1 MRLPF
6 AGLSAGIL
14 GSSLVPV
21 LPAPAWFWLSPICL
35 FLLLVRQPLWRLLGW
50 MLLGLAWGLLKGHW
64 LMADVLPEAVSGQE
78 FLVRGQVVGLP
89 QTDSRRQRFTL
100 DVESIARVSSQALDV
115 PPRRLQISWYS
126 GELVTSGEQWQFK
139 LRLSPPLGFVNP
151 SAFDY
156 QLWLLRR
163 GVDAV
168 GYVRHWTQNRRLAPA
183 SGFTLGYWRHRA
195 SVWLGEVAP
204 EPYRGRFQALLIGD
218 RSALAQEDWRAMQAT
233 GTNHLI
239 AISGLHVG
247 FVAML
252 GFALGSG
259 LGRLAGLAGATWP
272 ASRAGHCLALLLALC
287 YSALAGFSLP
297 TQRALL
303 MVLAVQAG
311 YLLRRRI
318 HPLDSWLGAL
328 VLVLVF
334 DPLAGFDIGFW
345 LSFAAVGALLLAFVG
360 RHSLASRRVLSLVK
374 SQWLVFIGLLMPL
387 SLLTGGASLLAPLAN
402 LLAIPLVTFLVVP
415 WLLLSAVFAGFWPG
429 LSEGL
434 LMPATWGLWALD
446 HWLGWLLSFDG
457 PLLQLRP
464 HWSLSALLMAGLAC
478 LLLLMP
484 RGLIS
489 RTLVYTALLLALL
502 MPGPKPPALRLAF
515 LDVGQGLA
523 VAVQTPNHS
532 LVYDT
537 GPAYSDRLEAGSAIL
552 APYLFKRGLN
562 RLDALVL
569 SHGHDDHAGGL
580 EGLVSLIPTDKLWYG
595 EEPAQR
601 PPGPDAESCH
611 QNQSWTWDG
620 VRFQLLFAG
629 LPAEPNRNNH
639 SCVLLI
645 QHAGQNLLLTGD
657 IEREV
662 EWRLVGQG
670 QLPERLTLLQVP
682 HHGSN
687 SSSTPEWVQRLKP
700 ELAII
705 SAGHRN
711 RHQHPAPTVTQ
722 RYQKAG
728 SRLLNTGQLGA
739 LEFEWDS
746 QGNRTERFYRQ
757 YQKRYWYQE
766 TKP

>member
-6 AGLSAGIL
+6 IGLSTGIL
-14 GSSLVPV
+14 GASLAPV
-21 LPAPAWFWLSPICL
+21 LPAFAWLWLSPLCLPLL
-35 FLLLVRQPLWRLLGW
+35 FLRQPLWRLAGW
-50 MLLGLAWGLLKGHW
+50 VLLGLFWGLLQGHW
-64 LMADVLPEAVSGQE
+64 LLAYVLPESVSGQE

-89 QTDSRRQRFTL
+89 QADSRRQRFTL
-100 DVESIARVSSQALDV
+100 KVDRITPASNETLMVAPQ
-115 PPRRLQISWYS
+115 RLQVSWYG
-126 GELVTSGEQWQFK
+126 GEPVTSGERWQLK
-139 LRLSPPLGFVNP
+139 LRLRPPRGFVNP

-163 GVDAV
+163 GIDAV
-168 GYVRHWTQNRRLAPA
+168 GYVRDWERNRRLEPA
-183 SGFTLGYWRHRA
+183 SGFTLGYWRHKA

-204 EPYRGRFQALLIGD
+204 QSYRGRFQALLIGD
-218 RSALAQEDWRAMQAT
+218 RSALGQEDWRAMQAT

-252 GFALGSG
+252 GFVLGSA
-259 LGRLAGLAGATWP
+259 LGRLASLTGASWP
-272 ASRAGHCLALLLALC
+272 ASRAGHCLALVLALG

-303 MVLAVQAG
+303 MVLAVQLGFLA
-311 YLLRRRI
+311 RRRV

-328 VLVLVF
+328 ALVLIL

-345 LSFAAVGALLLAFVG
+345 LSFTAVGALLLAFVG
-360 RHSLASRRVLSLVK
+360 RRSLNRQPLVSLVK
-374 SQWLVFIGLLMPL
+374 SQWLVFVGLLVPL
-387 SLLTGGASLLAPLAN
+387 SLLVGSASLLAPLAN
-402 LLAIPLVTFLVVP
+402 LVAIPLVTFLVVP
-415 WLLLSAVFAGFWPG
+415 WLLLSALFAGLWPA
-429 LSEGL
+429 LSDWL

-446 HWLGWLLSFDG
+446 HWLGWLLSFEA

-464 HWSLSALLMAGLAC
+464 HWSLPALLMAGLAC
-478 LLLLMP
+478 MLLLLP
-484 RGLIS
+484 SGLIS
-489 RTLVYTALLLALL
+489 RKVPYAALLLALL
-502 MPGPKPPALRLAF
+502 MPGPKPPALGLAF

-569 SHGHDDHAGGL
+569 SHSHSDHAGGL
-580 EGLVSLIPTDKLWYG
+580 EGLLSLIPADKLWYG
-595 EEPAQR
+595 EEPVHR
-601 PPGPDAESCH
+601 PAGSHAESCH
-611 QNQSWTWDG
+611 QNQGWTWDG
-620 VRFQLLFAG
+620 VHFQFLFAG
-629 LPAEPNRNNH
+629 LPAGANGNNQ

-645 QHAGQNLLLTGD
+645 EHAGQNLLLTGD

-662 EWRLVGQG
+662 EWRLVGQN
-670 QLPERLTLLQVP
+670 QLPDRLTLLQIP

-687 SSSTPEWVQRLKP
+687 SSSTPVWVERLKP
-700 ELAII
+700 ELAVV
-705 SAGHRN
+705 SAGYRN
-711 RHQHPAPTVTQ
+711 HHQHPAPEVVE

-728 SRLLNTGQLGA
+728 SRLLHTGQLGA
-739 LEFEWDS
+739 LEFEWDQ
-746 QGNRTERFYRQ
+746 QGHRIQRFYRQ
-757 YQKRYWYQE
+757 YQKRYWFD
-766 TKP
+766 P

>member
-6 AGLSAGIL
+6 IGISVGIL
-14 GSSLVPV
+14 GSGLVPT
-21 LPAPAWFWLSPICL
+21 LPAPAWLWLSPFCLLLL
-35 FLLLVRQPLWRLLGW
+35 FLRQPLWRLLGW
-50 MLLGLAWGLLKGHW
+50 ALLGLFWGLLQGHW
-64 LMADVLPEAVSGQE
+64 LLANVLPESVAGQE
-78 FLVRGQVVGLP
+78 FRVRGQVVGLP

-100 DVESIARVSSQALDV
+100 KVDAITPASGKALTV
-115 PPRRLQISWYS
+115 LPQRLQVSWYG
-126 GELVTSGEQWQFK
+126 GEPVTSGEVWQFK
-139 LRLSPPLGFVNP
+139 LRLRPPRGFVNP

-163 GVDAV
+163 GIDAV
-168 GYVRHWTQNRRLAPA
+168 GYVRDWEQNRRLAPA
-183 SGFTLGYWRHRA
+183 SGLTLGYWRHKA
-195 SVWLGEVAP
+195 AVWLEEAAP
-204 EPYRGRFQALLIGD
+204 EPYKGRFQALLIGD

-252 GFALGSG
+252 GFVLGSG
-259 LGRLAGLAGATWP
+259 LGRLASLAGATWP
-272 ASRAGHCLALLLALC
+272 ASRAGHCLALVLALD

-303 MVLAVQAG
+303 MVLAVQLGFLA
-311 YLLRRRI
+311 RRRV

-328 VLVLVF
+328 ALVLIL

-345 LSFAAVGALLLAFVG
+345 LSFTAVGALLLAFVG
-360 RHSLASRRVLSLVK
+360 LRSLNRQALISLVK
-374 SQWLVFIGLLMPL
+374 SQWLVFVGLLVPL

-415 WLLLSAVFAGFWPG
+415 WLLLSALFAGLWPA
-429 LSEGL
+429 LSDWL

-446 HWLGWLLSFDG
+446 HWLTWLLSLDG

-464 HWSLSALLMAGLAC
+464 YWSWPALLMACLAC
-478 LLLLMP
+478 LLLLLP
-484 RGLIS
+484 AGLIS
-489 RTLVYTALLLALL
+489 RRIPYATLLLALL
-502 MPGPKPPALRLAF
+502 MPGPQPPALRLAF

-523 VAVQTPNHS
+523 VAMQTPNHS

-552 APYLFKRGLN
+552 APYLFKRGLS

-569 SHGHDDHAGGL
+569 SHGHSDHAGGL
-580 EGLVSLIPTDKLWYG
+580 EGLLSLIPAGKLWYG
-595 EEPAQR
+595 ERPNR
-601 PPGPDAESCH
+601 IPPGPDPKSCH
-611 QNQSWTWDG
+611 QNRSWTWDG
-620 VRFQLLFAG
+620 VRFQFLFAG
-629 LPAEPNRNNH
+629 LPAGANGNNQ

-645 QHAGQNLLLTGD
+645 EHAGQSLLLTGD

-662 EWRLVGQG
+662 EWRLVGQN
-670 QLPERLTLLQVP
+670 QLPDQLTLLQIP

-687 SSSTPEWVQRLKP
+687 SSSTPVWVERLKP
-700 ELAII
+700 ELAVV
-705 SAGHRN
+705 SAGYRN
-711 RHQHPAPTVTQ
+711 HHQHPAPEVVE

-728 SRLLNTGQLGA
+728 SRLLHTGQLGA
-739 LEFEWDS
+739 LEFEWDQ
-746 QGNRTERFYRQ
+746 QGHRIERFYRQ
-757 YQKRYWYQE
+757 HQKRYWYN